1 MSQAPS
7 FLSEPQIVDLPL
19 LVDDVRRGDIQVPRF
34 QRRFVWDDERRIE
47 LLRSIRSGIPIGS
60 LLVWRTSTRRLR
72 CFPRIAGIVIPQP
85 KEGRTISYLLD
96 GHQRLTSIFGCFNA
110 SSSTSTN
117 TTLEADDPPREVV
130 YNVDRDDF
138 EIDGSPGNDLRL
150 RLSLFLDP
158 VALRRR
164 FRAMERASERTPEK
178 LDELQYRAEEVLKAF
193 ERCRIPIVPLTTEDL
208 ELATKTFHR
217 VNSQGVSMSEID
229 MVAALTWKDDFDLRD
244 EIESS
249 WAKVALPSNWRPTT
263 EQQVLNVVKG
273 TLNLEVAKATEERLI
288 KGIGDD
294 VSVVRRSVD
303 GLGFAMKFIT
313 DQLHLDGPEIVP
325 YQMQLTLTAAALA
338 NSGQTIVRDE
348 EQVRRWWGLTTVWG
362 IFAGGASHRVQA
374 AFKHLI
380 DAVKG
385 KREPWPE
392 VLFRSLE
399 PLDLPPL
406 DFRNARAKYFV
417 AGYARSCNLQGL
429 LRVRGSRALVSL
441 FRKAPNTPGNRFLW
455 NSEKLMELQA
465 ALAEGNLDALHA
477 HFVDGK
483 CIDLYRQED
492 HDAFIRHRTSLMNQV
507 ERDWFAGLQV
517 ADFIDGK

>member
-19 LVDDVRRGDIQVPRF
+19 LVEDVRRGDIQVPRF

-72 CFPRIAGIVIPQP
+72 CFPRIAGIAVPQA

-96 GHQRLTSIFGCFNA
+96 GHQRLTSIFGCFSA
-110 SSSTSTN
+110 SSAVSTN
-117 TTLEADDPPREVV
+117 TALEAEDAPREVV

-138 EIDGSPGNDLRL
+138 EIDGSPGSDLRL
-150 RLSLFLDP
+150 KLSLFLDP

-164 FRAMERASERTPEK
+164 FRAMEKAGERPAER

-244 EIESS
+244 EIESAWS
-249 WAKVALPSNWRPTT
+249 QVALPANWKPTT

-288 KGIGDD
+288 KGIGED
-294 VSVVRRSVD
+294 VTVVRRSVD
-303 GLGFAMKFIT
+303 GLVSAMHFIT
-313 DQLHLDGPEIVP
+313 EQLHLEGPEIVP

-338 NSGQTIVRDE
+338 NAGQDTVRDE

-374 AFKHLI
+374 AFKHLT

-417 AGYARSCNLQGL
+417 AGYARAANCQGL
-429 LRVRGSRALVSL
+429 LRSRGSRALVSL
-441 FRKAPNTPGNRFLW
+441 FRKHSNTPGNRFLW
-455 NSEKLMELQA
+455 HSEKFTELQA
-465 ALAEGNLDALHA
+465 ALAAGNLDALLA
-477 HFVDGK
+477 HFVDEK
-483 CIDLYRQED
+483 CLDLYRQGAQE
-492 HDAFIRHRTSLMNQV
+492 AFIHYRTSLMNQI
-507 ERDWFAGLQV
+507 ERDWFERLHV
-517 ADFIDGK
+517 ADFVAGR